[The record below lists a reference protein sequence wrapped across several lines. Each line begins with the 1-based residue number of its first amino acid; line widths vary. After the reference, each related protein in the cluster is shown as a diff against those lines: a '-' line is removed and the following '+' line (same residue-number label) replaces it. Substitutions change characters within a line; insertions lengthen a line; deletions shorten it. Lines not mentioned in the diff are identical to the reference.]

1 MKKLFISLLLVVTTV
16 MSANAMSKYRA
27 SREARF
33 LTDKMAWELDL
44 TYDQMEDV
52 YEINYDY
59 FRALVSVYSQ
69 YDYAYQMRNEEL
81 GYVLTPRQW
90 DRYLM
95 YEYFLTPVRV
105 VGYSWFFPIYN
116 HYRRDRFYYDAP
128 HAYSHYS
135 GLHAHHHDYYMG
147 RRDIHIHSF
156 DHGFKPKSSGNI
168 GRPGGM
174 SRRDAN
180 RAYEANPYRGGNGGH
195 QPAPNNGGHQAQPNH
210 GNNGG
215 HQAQPNHGNN
225 GGHQAQPSRGN
236 NNINNGHQTQPN
248 RDNNRDNHQA
258 QPSRGNNSNNNGHQ
272 TQPSR
277 SNNRDNHQ
285 AQPQTRRGSDQS
297 TQSRSH
303 TNRSQS
309 SQTRQGSSS
318 TRTNSGSTARPTRSQ
333 SSQSHQSSTRSNAS
347 SNRGGHAG
355 GGRR

>member
-135 GLHAHHHDYYMG
+135 GIHAHHHDYYMG

-174 SRRDAN
+174 NRHDAN

-195 QPAPNNGGHQAQPNH
+195 QPAPN
-210 GNNGG
+210 NNGG

-297 TQSRSH
+297 TQSRSQ

>member
-135 GLHAHHHDYYMG
+135 GIHAHHHDYYMG

-195 QPAPNNGGHQAQPNH
+195 QPAHNNGGHQPAHN
-210 GNNGG
+210 NNGG

-333 SSQSHQSSTRSNAS
+333 SSQNHQSSTRSNAS